1 MMDFIMVPTILAII
15 TLGIYKLFELF
26 VCKKERLTI
35 IEKMGEKFT
44 PDMLE
49 HKINFSSIGNFSF
62 SALKLGCL
70 LTGMGLGLLVGYVI
84 CAATINGYTGTVDIG
99 VSPYPFLFA
108 VTVAASMCFASPFS
122 TPPNALVM
130 SAGKYTFMDYVK
142 VGLPLQVIMGI
153 VMVLVLPLLFPF

>member
-1 MMDFIMVPTILAII
+1 M
-15 TLGIYKLFELF
+15 
-26 VCKKERLTI
+26 TI

-49 HKINFSSIGNFSF
+49 HKINFSSTGNFSF

-99 VSPYPFLFA
+99 YRMND
-108 VTVAASMCFASPFS
+108 VASLIYGACV
-122 TPPNALVM
+122 LLL
-130 SAGKYTFMDYVK
+130 GG
-142 VGLPLQVIMGI
+142 VGL
-153 VMVLVLPLLFPF
+153 LVAFVVEMNMNKK

>member
-49 HKINFSSIGNFSF
+49 LSLIHISEP
-62 SALKLGCL
+62 
-70 LTGMGLGLLVGYVI
+70 TR
-84 CAATINGYTGTVDIG
+84 
-99 VSPYPFLFA
+99 P
-108 VTVAASMCFASPFS
+108 
-122 TPPNALVM
+122 
-130 SAGKYTFMDYVK
+130 
-142 VGLPLQVIMGI
+142 
-153 VMVLVLPLLFPF
+153 